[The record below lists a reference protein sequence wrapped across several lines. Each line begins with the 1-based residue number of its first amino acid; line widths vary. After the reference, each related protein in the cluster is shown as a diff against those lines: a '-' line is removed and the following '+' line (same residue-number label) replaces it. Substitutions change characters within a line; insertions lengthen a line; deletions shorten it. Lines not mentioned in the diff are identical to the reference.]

1 MKTGWNTPSIQRS
14 DSETDL
20 RALAAGPSRCH
31 RQTAD
36 SSVRDN
42 AAVTRRDIDL
52 GRRVLIPPRL
62 PRALPIG
69 GGHASRAIWD
79 FNGATMGTYWRARVV
94 EGDALQPS
102 EAEAIIREALA
113 TVVACMSPWEPDS
126 DLGRYR
132 MAPPGTW
139 VPLRPHTLTVLQR
152 ALEIAVMTRG
162 AYDPTIGRLTDALG
176 FGPSDPATAALPGS
190 REEATA
196 RAAVGYAR
204 LRIERLNA
212 SVLQPGG
219 YQLDL
224 CSIAKGY
231 AVDLA
236 IERLEAAGV
245 PSCFVEIGGDA
256 RGRGCKPNGQP
267 WWCQIELPSQPGGE
281 LPVTVAA
288 ACDLALATSGNALR
302 KRILA
307 EGELGHILHP
317 LPGQT
322 LPPGLESVTVLAP
335 TCMEADAF
343 ATALF
348 VLGPENGGPLAEEL
362 GLAALFIERLPGGA
376 CRERWT
382 ARYGDYLD

>member
-1 MKTGWNTPSIQRS
+1 M
-14 DSETDL
+14 D
-20 RALAAGPSRCH
+20 
-31 RQTAD
+31 
-36 SSVRDN
+36 
-42 AAVTRRDIDL
+42 
-52 GRRVLIPPRL
+52 RRVLIPPRL
-62 PRALPIG
+62 PPSLPIG

-79 FNGATMGTYWRARVV
+79 FSGATMGTYWRARVV
-94 EGDALQPS
+94 ECDALQLP

-132 MAPPGTW
+132 MALPGTW

-152 ALEIAVMTRG
+152 ALEVAAMTHG

-176 FGPSDPATAALPGS
+176 FGPSDPATAVLPGS

-196 RAAVGYAR
+196 RASVGYAR
-204 LRIERLNA
+204 LRIELVNS

-219 YQLDL
+219 CQLDL

-245 PSCFVEIGGDA
+245 LSCFVEIGGEA

-267 WWCQIELPSQPGGE
+267 WWCQIEPPQQADEG

-302 KRILA
+302 KRLLA

-317 LPGQT
+317 LPDHT

-335 TCMEADAF
+335 TCMEADVF
-343 ATALF
+343 ATALY
-348 VLGPENGGPLAEEL
+348 VLGPEEGGRLAEKL
-362 GLAALFIERLPGGA
+362 GLAVLFMERLAGGKY
-376 CRERWT
+376 RERWT
-382 ARYGDYLD
+382 PRYAEYLN